1 MVHNKIVKK
10 QRKGGNKMSPKE
22 LLYVEDA
29 LAHTKFMKQKC
40 THAASQVTD
49 ASLKQLID
57 DAANRNQK
65 MFDDIYNLLVS
76 HANGGA

>member
-1 MVHNKIVKK
+1 M
-10 QRKGGNKMSPKE
+10 KGGNKMSPKE

-29 LAHTKFMKQKC
+29 LAHTKFMKEKC

-49 ASLKQLID
+49 ENLKQLID
-57 DAANRNQK
+57 DVANRNKK
-65 MFDDIYNLLVS
+65 MFDDIYHLVVG

>member
-1 MVHNKIVKK
+1 MAHTKVVKTK
-10 QRKGGNKMSPKE
+10 KGGNKMSPKE
-22 LLYVEDA
+22 LLYIEDA
-29 LAHTKFMKQKC
+29 LAHAKFMKQKC

-57 DAANRNQK
+57 DVAKRNQK
-65 MFDDIYNLLVS
+65 MFDDIYSLVVS